1 MHNHPV
7 NNKFISANSILN
19 QINTISYSL
28 NPMIEQISRR
38 EQIAHSISSILSSA
52 TIPQVNIPTALKM
65 INSMNWQ
72 LAQVM
77 HPYNLNTLIPQMN
90 VPISPQPLFINQL
103 TSHFTHRN
111 LHYNFMNRI
120 ASILSQRI
128 TSQYYFFNEISP
140 ILNHQE
146 KFIYKSYPFNYEN
159 ILAYNRVLNDIS
171 PTTLET
177 YQELSPILQI
187 IINLPEKD
195 KKSILKTLFH
205 NLSFHIDKLS
215 KTVQKKI
222 NSILTTK
229 KAKTYSVAISIILE
243 GINNIYST
251 QNETLQN
258 FLSSFGLDLFVVLI
272 FLQVY
277 IVSRKNN

>member
-1 MHNHPV
+1 MHNRLI

-28 NPMIEQISRR
+28 NPMIEQISGR

-52 TIPQVNIPTALKM
+52 IIPQVNIPTSLKM

-103 TSHFTHRN
+103 TSHFIHCN
-111 LHYNFMNRI
+111 LHYNFMNSI

-128 TSQYYFFNEISP
+128 TSQYYFFNKISP
-140 ILNHQE
+140 ILNHQQ
-146 KFIYKSYPFNYEN
+146 KFIYKSYPFNYES
-159 ILAYNRVLNDIS
+159 IITYNRVLNDIS

-187 IINLPEKD
+187 IIDLPEKD
-195 KKSILKTLFH
+195 KKSILKTLSH
-205 NLSFHIDKLS
+205 NLSFRIDKLS

-222 NSILTTK
+222 NAILTTK
-229 KAKTYSVAISIILE
+229 KAKTYSAAILIVLE